1 MRPGN
6 YQISAEKDL
15 YQKFE
20 SAITISR
27 ENIQSFQFELLP
39 LPGKLILQ
47 GLPTET
53 TIKTASVQRQ
63 SDGSGSVTLEL
74 PAGENEITLSHPRYF
89 DLKERVEIEGKQKTQ
104 TLTVTMSPRWS
115 EITVTTVPEGGTIF
129 IDGEETAFTVP
140 AKLDVLE
147 GERTVRVEK
156 SGFRGAE
163 KRFYSEAG
171 TKQTVELPA
180 LKKADAKL
188 ELNTSPQGAAISVN
202 GSFKGNTPLNLD
214 VDSSIRHEVLIVY
227 PGYAS
232 IEKSIR
238 IPEGEKKTLFN
249 NLQLLTGTVIIE
261 TEQRDAIVT
270 VNSETIGLGTQT
282 IELPLT
288 EHDISISLE
297 GHAPFLTSLTPK
309 MGIEQKIKVR
319 LLTLEEARLA
329 SLKPSIEAAGGIQL
343 SLIDA
348 KTVMLGASRRVPG
361 RRANEIERE
370 AKFTRLFYISTKE
383 VSNRQFRL
391 FASGHDS
398 GEYQSYGLDDDDQP
412 AVNVSWDE
420 AAAFCNWLSEQEEV
434 KPFYEIEF
442 GKVVG
447 FKSRSKGYRLPSEA
461 EWQWV
466 ASKTND
472 SNYDSEDQYKF
483 SWGAKFPPPER
494 FANFAD
500 RTAENI
506 VARSI
511 FGYND
516 NFIVSAPVGSFRPN
530 RNGIYDLGGN
540 VAEWTHDFYEIPKK
554 QPVSNHLGPQ
564 NGQYHVIKGSS
575 WMHGTLTELRLAYR
589 DYALDGREDLGF
601 RVARYAE

>member
-15 YQKFE
+15 YQNFE
-20 SAITISR
+20 SALTVSQK
-27 ENIQSFQFELLP
+27 NIQNFQFELLP
-39 LPGKLILQ
+39 LPGKLVLR

-53 TIKTASVQRQ
+53 TVQTALDQRQ
-63 SDGSGSVTLEL
+63 SDRSGNVTLEL
-74 PAGENEITLSHPRYF
+74 PAGENEINLSHPRYF

-115 EITVTTVPEGGTIF
+115 EITVTTIPEGGKIF
-129 IDGEETAFTVP
+129 IDGEETAFNVP
-140 AKLDVLE
+140 ATLDVLE

-188 ELNTSPQGAAISVN
+188 ELRTSPPGAAISVN
-202 GSFKGNTPLNLD
+202 GSFQGSAPLSLD
-214 VDSSIRHEVLIVY
+214 LDSSIRHDVLIIY

-232 IEKSIR
+232 IERSIR
-238 IPEGEKKTLFN
+238 IPKGEKKTLFE
-249 NLQLLTGTVIIE
+249 NLELLTGTVIIE
-261 TEQRDAIVT
+261 TEQKDAIVA
-270 VNSETIGLGTQT
+270 VNSEAVGFGTQT
-282 IELPLT
+282 LELPLT

-297 GHAPFLTSLTPK
+297 DHASFQTSLIPK
-309 MGIEQKIKVR
+309 MGIEQKIKVK

-329 SLKPSIEAAGGIQL
+329 SLKPSIKAAGGIDFL
-343 SLIDA
+343 LLDARTLI
-348 KTVMLGASRRVPG
+348 LGASRRVPG

-370 AKFTRLFYISTKE
+370 AKFTRLFYIATKE

-434 KPFYEIEF
+434 QPFYEIEF

-447 FKSRSKGYRLPSEA
+447 FKSKSKGYRLPSEA
-461 EWQWV
+461 EWQWA
-466 ASKTND
+466 ASKTKD
-472 SNYDSEDQYKF
+472 LAYDSDDQYKF

-540 VAEWTHDFYEIPKK
+540 VAEWTHDFYEIPGN
-554 QPVSNHLGPQ
+554 QAISDHLGPQ

-589 DYALDGREDLGF
+589 DYAIDGREDLGF